1 MIFLFH
7 DHLSGAEG
15 IFLSAVLAARL
26 CLSAKSLKKR
36 LDEYSTQRNTTLR
49 TMKND
54 SQLGFALLGLM
65 HQQPMSGYD
74 LRKIFTSTAMGS
86 FSDSPG
92 AIYPALKRLEAGGLA
107 RGTVEESASLRKRR
121 VFTIT
126 AKGLAALKGWL
137 NQPVTQDDVVRGSDD
152 LMLRFAFMDRTVGEE
167 RTLQFLGEFA
177 QQIAAYLPGLQQ
189 FLDAHASEMPLSG
202 RLALECGIQE
212 YAMQLQWARKAVALY
227 EQRKGKQG

>member
-1 MIFLFH
+1 
-7 DHLSGAEG
+7 
-15 IFLSAVLAARL
+15 
-26 CLSAKSLKKR
+26 
-36 LDEYSTQRNTTLR
+36 
-49 TMKND
+49 MKND

-92 AIYPALKRLEAGGLA
+92 AIYPALKRLEASGLA

-137 NQPVTQDDVVRGSDD
+137 TQPVTQDDVVRGKDD
-152 LMLRFAFMDRTVGEE
+152 LMLRFAFMDGTVGEE
-167 RTLQFLGEFA
+167 RTVQFLGEFA
-177 QQIAAYLPGLQQ
+177 GQIAAYLPGLQQ
-189 FLDAHASEMPLSG
+189 YLDAHASEMPLSG

-227 EQRKGKQG
+227 EQRQGKQE